1 MAEHAKLGVR
11 LNRMGCVD
19 GRKIL
24 ENPYTS
30 DNNPRYWKKTLC
42 DLCASQVALDLF
54 HGPVIFCWTTCFV
67 FEESKQEDKVANR
80 SATAVRIPGFDR

>member
-24 ENPYTS
+24 ENPCAS

-42 DLCASQVALDLF
+42 DLCESQVALDLF
-54 HGPVIFCWTTCFV
+54 HGPVIFFV
-67 FEESKQEDKVANR
+67 GQLVLCLKSPSKRTRWQIDWPQR
-80 SATAVRIPGFDR
+80 